1 MLFHFRVDIL
11 QIARS
16 APCACAYMWASSY
29 LKALERCLSMYL
41 FVSPQ
46 HIWLLLQPL
55 WPVCG
60 SAQSQ
65 PPIALLQESRVITEC
80 CWTCAAAVPRTPG
93 NMSVHSFTLG
103 WRWPPADSYVIFFP
117 IFVFKIRFFKRIE
130 WNQQQLLPDIYVIIK
145 ICHREHWFMPCLT
158 FFFWHLLTLWTSAM
172 PVYRW
177 SRSHPF
183 SLCDLM
189 QPYMVIKKK
198 MQHRE
203 ITDRYKDS
211 NTWKKTDNIC
221 HIQWYNTICAQKQQ
235 VKSGK
240 HYLKTILWL
249 PKLFCSCICVGVI
262 LFFSVIPWSCYRW
275 MMTERLK

>member
-1 MLFHFRVDIL
+1 MLFHFRVGIL
-11 QIARS
+11 QIPQP
-16 APCACAYMWASSY
+16 APCACACAYMWTSSY

-60 SAQSQ
+60 SVQSQ

-80 CWTCAAAVPRTPG
+80 CWTFAAAVPRTPG

-103 WRWPPADSYVIFFP
+103 WRWPPADHYVIFFLSLSS
-117 IFVFKIRFFKRIE
+117 KLGWGGLSETSGGFFQAFMSSLRYVTGKTDSCLV
-130 WNQQQLLPDIYVIIK
+130 QLFFLLP
-145 ICHREHWFMPCLT
+145 
-158 FFFWHLLTLWTSAM
+158 LWTSAM

-189 QPYMVIKKK
+189 QTYMVTKKT
-198 MQHRE
+198 MQHIE

-211 NTWKKTDNIC
+211 
-221 HIQWYNTICAQKQQ
+221 
-235 VKSGK
+235 S
-240 HYLKTILWL
+240 
-249 PKLFCSCICVGVI
+249 
-262 LFFSVIPWSCYRW
+262 
-275 MMTERLK
+275 